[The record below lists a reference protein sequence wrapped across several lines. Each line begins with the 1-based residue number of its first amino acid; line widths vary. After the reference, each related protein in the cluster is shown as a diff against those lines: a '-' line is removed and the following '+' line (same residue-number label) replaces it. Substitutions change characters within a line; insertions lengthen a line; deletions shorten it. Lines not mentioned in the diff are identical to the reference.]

1 MRALRLS
8 FLGTVPGYVCVKT
21 RGQSLVVFACFAMD
35 LPAECHEQQV
45 ASQARSTALPVRFIV
60 ADREITEGF
69 LNQIHHTPLLFL
81 HNASS
86 VPRRNDL
93 C

>member
-1 MRALRLS
+1 MRARVCMRALRVS
-8 FLGTVPGYVCVKT
+8 FPGTVPEMY
-21 RGQSLVVFACFAMD
+21 ACFSWD
-35 LPAECHEQQV
+35 FLAECHEQQV
-45 ASQARSTALPVRFIV
+45 ASQARSTALPVRFFV

-69 LNQIHHTPLLFL
+69 LNQIHHTPPLFL